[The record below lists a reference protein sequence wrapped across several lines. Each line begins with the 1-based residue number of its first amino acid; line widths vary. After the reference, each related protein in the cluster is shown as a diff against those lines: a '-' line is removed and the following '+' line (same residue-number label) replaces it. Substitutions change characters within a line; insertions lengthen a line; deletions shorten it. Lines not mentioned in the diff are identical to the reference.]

1 MILYHNTVEGVLS
14 SCAGSDWPG
23 LTWHVSPVQRGSAF
37 PWQQDSLLEDMS
49 LTDDAAVFVAVK
61 LLAVNTPCCSIIEE
75 KPLTKSHNKLLTLKV
90 PRCLVIEKPLRTVTK
105 QLLTLLKA
113 NMMKQWNT
121 AGVWTEEQ
129 RSWKTTELNAERH
142 FLSGFLDR
150 HELSPGGGAGAQV
163 YSRYG
168 LAQLGAGKVERS
180 KSLWHSLS
188 WCRWKSPV
196 SDQRNWQTVTL
207 SADW

>member
-23 LTWHVSPVQRGSAF
+23 LTWHVSPVQQGSAF

-90 PRCLVIEKPLRTVTK
+90 PRCLIIEKPLRTVTK
-105 QLLTLLKA
+105 H
-113 NMMKQWNT
+113 NSWRCWKQTWWNSEIQQ
-121 AGVWTEEQ
+121 V
-129 RSWKTTELNAERH
+129 SER
-142 FLSGFLDR
+142 R
-150 HELSPGGGAGAQV
+150 NRE
-163 YSRYG
+163 
-168 LAQLGAGKVERS
+168 AGKLLNWTQRDIFSQV
-180 KSLWHSLS
+180 S
-188 WCRWKSPV
+188 WTGMS
-196 SDQRNWQTVTL
+196 
-207 SADW
+207 